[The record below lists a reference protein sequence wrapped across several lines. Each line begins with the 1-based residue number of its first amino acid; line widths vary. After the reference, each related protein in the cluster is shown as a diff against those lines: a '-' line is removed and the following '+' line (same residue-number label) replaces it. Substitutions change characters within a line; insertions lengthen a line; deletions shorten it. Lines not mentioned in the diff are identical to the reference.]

1 VSAERRLDVLARFAS
16 AQSSEPN
23 GARLCEVAAEVVDVT
38 GAGVTLISQDTST
51 STVCATDAVSALVEE
66 LQFSLGEGP
75 CLDAFR
81 EDRPVVEPDLAHPAT
96 VRWMAF
102 TPPALEAGVRSIFG
116 FPLHIG
122 AVRLGALDLYCD
134 HTGALSD
141 EQYGD
146 ALVVADVVAAS
157 MATMQADAAPGS
169 LSEQL
174 GSRQDFRIAV
184 HQAAGMVSV
193 QLGVP
198 IDEAVVRLRAHAFAV
213 DLPVSE
219 VARRIVA
226 RQLRLDQPTDDATA

>member
-1 VSAERRLDVLARFAS
+1 MSGERRLDVLARFAS
-16 AQSSEPN
+16 AQGAEPHS
-23 GARLCEVAAEVVDVT
+23 ARLCEIAAEVVDVT

-81 EDRPVVEPDLAHPAT
+81 EDRPVVEPDLAHPAA

-169 LSEQL
+169 LSAQL
-174 GSRQDFRIAV
+174 GSRQDFRLAV
-184 HQAAGMVSV
+184 HQAAGMASV

-198 IDEAVVRLRAHAFAV
+198 IDEAVVRLRAHAFAL

-226 RQLRLDQPTDDATA
+226 RELRLDGPSD